1 MAKIIY
7 VEDNES
13 NILLVRKILESE
25 KHTVYIAREG
35 MEGIKLAKEVLP
47 DLILMD
53 MNLPDIDGKEATSI
67 IKGDERIGE
76 IPIIALTANVL
87 SGSREK
93 SLIAGCDGY
102 IQKPIEMDNFIKKI
116 NEYLLG
122 KKETVDD
129 LQQRE
134 KLLREYN
141 KQLTRKLEQNLEK
154 NNEFS
159 KLRAELELTK
169 LLQRLLL
176 PRDIP
181 EHSGFDI
188 AFSYT
193 AAERLAGDYI
203 DIIPLKNEILF
214 SLFDVA
220 GHGVS
225 SAMVMTIMRS
235 LVHSHIDKL
244 GDPYFVIDLINNV
257 LTTELMKQKY
267 VTAALLYLNP
277 NNNFCSFFRCGAV
290 PLLTFKAKT
299 EAFEHINPDGIL
311 LGAFDINTVFNEMDS
326 KQFYCEAGDISIL
339 YSDGLVDLHYKNTD
353 FFGEERLKDA
363 IVRAKDF
370 SSQKIADEINEA
382 IVDFSKGRKL
392 SDDISFIVI
401 KKT

>member
-1 MAKIIY
+1 
-7 VEDNES
+7 
-13 NILLVRKILESE
+13 
-25 KHTVYIAREG
+25 
-35 MEGIKLAKEVLP
+35 
-47 DLILMD
+47 LMD
-53 MNLPDIDGKEATSI
+53 INLPDIDGKEATSI
-67 IKGDERIGE
+67 IKGDERIGN
-76 IPIIALTANVL
+76 IPVIALTANVL

-102 IQKPIEMDNFIKKI
+102 IQKPIDMDNFIKKI
-116 NEYLLG
+116 NEYLSG

-134 KLLREYN
+134 KLLRDYN

-154 NNEFS
+154 NSEFS
-159 KLRAELELTK
+159 NLRAELELTK

-181 EHSGFDI
+181 KQQGFDI

-203 DIIPLKNEILF
+203 DIISLKNEILF

-235 LVHSHIDKL
+235 LVHAHIDKL

-257 LTTELMKQKY
+257 LTAELMKQKY

-277 NNNFCSFFRCGAV
+277 DNNFCSFFRCGAA
-290 PLLTFKAKT
+290 PLLVFKAKT
-299 EAFEHINPDGIL
+299 ESFEHINPDGIL

-326 KQFYCEAGDISIL
+326 KQFYCEAGDVIIL

-353 FFGEERLKDA
+353 FFGEERLKEA
-363 IVRAKDF
+363 IVRAKDL

-382 IVDFSKGRKL
+382 IVDFSNGRKL

-401 KKT
+401 KKE